1 MLQALYIFFHS
12 MLIKL
17 FLHSKIETVCTNDYF
32 DETFCRQ
39 EEGLTNV
46 RSLFA
51 EKPETCLFLFPYIA
65 SLIRTRV
72 FTEMNVEIVTGL
84 GVV

>member
-1 MLQALYIFFHS
+1 